1 MEKTKRYV
9 DDKTLW
15 KWMFSYLKDKKVLF
29 IGLLAAMFLF
39 TGMQAVLPLLQQILI
54 DDGII
59 GSNQAI
65 VISIL
70 VVYASFRILSSIGN
84 GIIEFT
90 MAKIGTN
97 VVYRVRQDLFSKI
110 QQTSM
115 DFFDKSRSG
124 DIISTVTND
133 VDQLNQVFGGQLA
146 TLLTDLFRGLLV
158 LVLMFVM
165 NWELTIVALLM
176 IPLLLLLSRTF
187 TKNVRNMFKKT
198 RKELSNVTSVAEQNI
213 SGMKVI
219 QAYGKQKEAA
229 DEFNVANRRNQAS
242 FLKVRR
248 IMSFLF
254 PLFIFIMSLMSAL
267 VMLYS
272 GSALLNGKGFFG
284 STITIGMVSSFSN
297 YLNQLLMPVMM
308 LAFFGQQMQ
317 STLAA
322 AERVYALLNEENE
335 IPDPETPEDFTTTRG
350 EIAFDSVTFAYQ
362 ARQVKV
368 PVKII
373 DPDAKKQKWWKKGKK
388 SKMSKESK
396 DPHGQEK
403 GAEKEGPPIMAEANH
418 KYNQAMAKLLSD
430 PEAYLKLARNLDKQ
444 IKGTGKGAKLG
455 SGGGD
460 SGSMGG
466 GGDNSNMGGGGMG
479 GPGGKRDLSKLPRN
493 QILEILGSPRVPP
506 EIYEQFSGTVKALIE
521 EDRLIREH
529 ESHTGNVLENMSLTI
544 DSGKTVAIVGP
555 TGAGKSTLI
564 KLISRFYDIGDDNGS
579 ISIDQINIKDLRKK
593 DLRKVIGMV
602 PQDSFL
608 FNGTILENLYYGLP
622 SNTPREMNEKVLE
635 ITKFLGLHNFIEHMP
650 EKYDTVLIENASNL
664 SVGQRQLIAFA
675 RVLMLDPSILI
686 LDEATSSVDPYT
698 ETLIQDALEK
708 VKTGRTTIIIAHR
721 LSTIKNAD
729 EIFVIDHGKLI
740 ERGTHDHLLTLNGHY
755 ARLVEMQAMD
765 V

>member
-1 MEKTKRYV
+1 
-9 DDKTLW
+9 
-15 KWMFSYLKDKKVLF
+15 
-29 IGLLAAMFLF
+29 
-39 TGMQAVLPLLQQILI
+39 
-54 DDGII
+54 
-59 GSNQAI
+59 
-65 VISIL
+65 
-70 VVYASFRILSSIGN
+70 
-84 GIIEFT
+84 
-90 MAKIGTN
+90 
-97 VVYRVRQDLFSKI
+97 
-110 QQTSM
+110 
-115 DFFDKSRSG
+115 
-124 DIISTVTND
+124 
-133 VDQLNQVFGGQLA
+133 DQLNQVFGGQLA
-146 TLLTDLFRGLLV
+146 TLITDLFRGLLV

-165 NWELTIVALLM
+165 NWELTLVAILM

-187 TKNVRNMFKKT
+187 MKNVRSMFKKT

-229 DEFNVANRRNQAS
+229 NEFDVANRRNQES

-254 PLFIFIMSLMSAL
+254 PLFMFIMSIMSAL

-272 GSALLNGKGFFG
+272 GSALLNGIGFFG

-335 IPDPETPEDFTTTRG
+335 IPDPETPEEFATTRG
-350 EIAFDSVTFAYQ
+350 EIAFADVSFAYQ
-362 ARQVKV
+362 ARKVKV

-388 SKMSKESK
+388 SKKSIESK

-403 GAEKEGPPIMAEANH
+403 GTEKEGPPIMAEANH
-418 KYNQAMAKLLSD
+418 KHNQAMAKLLSD

-444 IKGTGKGAKLG
+444 IKGSGKGAKLG
-455 SGGGD
+455 GGGSGDSGSMGGGGD

-466 GGDNSNMGGGGMG
+466 GGMG
-479 GPGGKRDLSKLPRN
+479 GPRGKMDLSKLPRN
-493 QILEILGSPRVPP
+493 QILKILGSPRVPP
-506 EIYEQFSGTVKALIE
+506 EIYEQFSIWVKTLVE

-529 ESHTGNVLENMSLTI
+529 ESHTGNVLEKVSFTI

-555 TGAGKSTLI
+555 TGAGKTTLI
-564 KLISRFYDIGDDNGS
+564 KLISRFYDIQKGKGS
-579 ISIDQINIKDLRKK
+579 ISIDRKNIKDLRKE

-622 SNTPREMNEKVLE
+622 SNTPREVNEKVLE

-650 EKYDTVLIENASNL
+650 AKYDTVLIENASNL

-708 VKTGRTTIIIAHR
+708 IKKGRTTIIIAHR

-740 ERGTHDHLLTLNGHY
+740 ERGTHDHLLSIKGHY
-755 ARLVEMQAMD
+755 ARLVEMQAVD

>member
-1 MEKTKRYV
+1 MSHGRRMIMEKTKRYV

-15 KWMFSYLKDKKVLF
+15 KWMFSYLKDKKALF
-29 IGLLAAMFLF
+29 IGLLSAMFLF

-65 VISIL
+65 VVSIL
-70 VVYASFRILSSIGN
+70 VVYASFRIISSIGN
-84 GIIEFT
+84 GIIEYI

-97 VVYRVRQDLFSKI
+97 VVYRVRQDLFINI
-110 QQTSM
+110 QKTSM
-115 DFFDKSRSG
+115 DYFDKSRSG
-124 DIISTVTND
+124 DVISTVTND
-133 VDQLNQVFGGQLA
+133 VDQLNQIFGGQLA
-146 TLLTDLFRGLLV
+146 TLITDLFRGLLV

-165 NWELTIVALLM
+165 NWELTLVALLM
-176 IPLLLLLSRTF
+176 IPLLLLISKTF
-187 TKNVRNMFKKT
+187 MKNVRSMFKKT

-229 DEFNVANRRNQAS
+229 DEFDVANRRNQES

-272 GSALLNGKGFFG
+272 GSALLNGVGFFG
-284 STITIGMVSSFSN
+284 STITIGIVSSFSN

-335 IPDPETPEDFTTTRG
+335 IPDPETPEEFTTTRG
-350 EIAFDSVTFAYQ
+350 EITFEDVTFAYSK
-362 ARQVKV
+362 RQVKV

-373 DPDAKKQKWWKKGKK
+373 DPDAKKKKRGIKRRK
-388 SKMSKESK
+388 AKDAKET
-396 DPHGQEK
+396 
-403 GAEKEGPPIMAEANH
+403 EKEGPPIMAEANH
-418 KYNQAMAKLLSD
+418 KQNQAMAKLLSD

-444 IKGTGKGAKLG
+444 IKGTGKGAKLA

-466 GGDNSNMGGGGMG
+466 AGDNSNMGGGGMG
-479 GPGGKRDLSKLPRN
+479 GKIDLSKLPLN
-493 QILEILGSPRVPP
+493 QILTILGSPRVPP
-506 EIYEQFSGTVKALIE
+506 EIYEQFSGTVKTLIE

-529 ESHTGNVLENMSLTI
+529 ESHTGDVLENMSLTI

-579 ISIDQINIKDLRKK
+579 ISIDQINIKDLRKE

-608 FNGTILENLYYGLP
+608 FNGTILDNLYYGLP
-622 SNTPREMNEKVLE
+622 ADTPREVNEKVLE

-650 EKYDTVLIENASNL
+650 EKYETVLIENASNL

-708 VKTGRTTIIIAHR
+708 IKKGRTTIIIAHR

-740 ERGTHDHLLTLNGHY
+740 ERGTHDHLLTLKGHY

>member
-1 MEKTKRYV
+1 MSHGRRMIMEKTKRYV

-15 KWMFSYLKDKKVLF
+15 KWMFSYLKDKKALF
-29 IGLLAAMFLF
+29 IGLLSAMFLF

-65 VISIL
+65 VVSIL
-70 VVYASFRILSSIGN
+70 VVYASFRIISSIGN
-84 GIIEFT
+84 GIIEYI

-97 VVYRVRQDLFSKI
+97 VVYRVRQDLFINI
-110 QQTSM
+110 QKTSM
-115 DFFDKSRSG
+115 DYFDKSRSG
-124 DIISTVTND
+124 DVISTVTND
-133 VDQLNQVFGGQLA
+133 VDQLNQIFGGQLA
-146 TLLTDLFRGLLV
+146 TLITDLFRGLLV

-165 NWELTIVALLM
+165 NWELTLVALLM
-176 IPLLLLLSRTF
+176 IPLLLLISKTF
-187 TKNVRNMFKKT
+187 MKNVRSMFKKT

-229 DEFNVANRRNQAS
+229 DEFDVANRRNQES

-272 GSALLNGKGFFG
+272 GSALLNGVGFFG
-284 STITIGMVSSFSN
+284 STITIGIVSSFSN

-335 IPDPETPEDFTTTRG
+335 IPDPETPEEFTTTRG
-350 EIAFDSVTFAYQ
+350 EITFEDVTFAYSK
-362 ARQVKV
+362 RQVKV
-368 PVKII
+368 LVKII
-373 DPDAKKQKWWKKGKK
+373 DPDAKKKKRGIKRRK
-388 SKMSKESK
+388 AKDAKET
-396 DPHGQEK
+396 
-403 GAEKEGPPIMAEANH
+403 EKEGPPIMAEANH
-418 KYNQAMAKLLSD
+418 KQNQAMAKLLSD

-444 IKGTGKGAKLG
+444 IKGTGKGAKLA

-466 GGDNSNMGGGGMG
+466 AGDNSNMGGGGMG
-479 GPGGKRDLSKLPRN
+479 GKMDLSKLPLN
-493 QILEILGSPRVPP
+493 QILTILGSPRVPL
-506 EIYEQFSGTVKALIE
+506 EIYEQFSGTVKTLIE

-529 ESHTGNVLENMSLTI
+529 ESHTGDVLENMSLTI

-579 ISIDQINIKDLRKK
+579 ISIDQINIKDLRKE

-608 FNGTILENLYYGLP
+608 FNGTILDNLYYGLP
-622 SNTPREMNEKVLE
+622 ADTPREVNEKVLE

-650 EKYDTVLIENASNL
+650 EKYETVLIENASNL

-708 VKTGRTTIIIAHR
+708 IKKGRTTIIIAHR

-740 ERGTHDHLLTLNGHY
+740 ERGTHDHLLTLKGHY